1 MTPQSL
7 DERAINTIRFLSVD
21 AVQKANS
28 GHPGLPM
35 GAAAPAYVL
44 WTRFLRH
51 NPSDPA
57 WPDRDR
63 FVLSAGHGSMLLY
76 SLLHLTGYDL
86 PLEQIKQFRQW
97 GSLTPGHPES
107 HLTKGVEATT
117 GPLGQGIGNAVGM
130 AIAEAHLAARFNRP
144 GHDIINHYTYVLAGD
159 GDMMEGCRPRP
170 PPSRATSS
178 SASSS
183 SSTTTTASPS
193 RAVPRSRSAKTS
205 KPALPHTAGTSRRW
219 TTATTWAPWTRPSAM
234 PGRSPTSRRS
244 SRCARSSGTARP
256 TSRGTFH
263 VHGSP
268 LGPDEV
274 KAAKENL
281 GWPLDP
287 PFLIPDDVS
296 AHFRAAVE
304 RGSKEQDDWRRRLA
318 AYQAAFPDS
327 AAELT
332 RRMAGALPA
341 AWDADLPA
349 FAADPK
355 GLATRKASEGV
366 MQALASKLPELMGGS
381 ADLDPSTFTWLKGQ
395 GDFAPA
401 SQPQEGVQGAVGGVW
416 SFAGRNV
423 HFGVREHAMGA
434 VVNGMAYHGGFIPY
448 GSTFLVFSD
457 YMRGAVRLSALARLG
472 SIWVYTHDSIG
483 VGEDGPTHQPVE
495 HFLALR
501 AIPDLLFIRPGD
513 ANETEWAWK
522 IAIRNRHRP
531 TAMAL
536 TRQNLPTLDRSV
548 YASAEGLTRGAY
560 VLNSRAAAARP
571 DIILI
576 ATGSEVQ
583 LIVAAE
589 PILAAKGITARLV
602 SMPCWKLFE
611 EQSAEYRESVLPS
624 SVTARLAVE
633 MGCSLGWERWTGTD
647 GATVT
652 LDRFGASAPGE
663 VLIRSSASPR
673 SVSSARPR
681 RCSRGRADAAEA
693 DGTSRHCTHRV
704 LNSSSRSW
712 GSGGRLR
719 ARRSSVAGLVRT
731 LMQQRL
737 LSHSQ
742 PPVKPALRNP
752 ETMYGH
758 CRIRFQRNPVR

>member
-86 PLEQIKQFRQW
+86 SLEQIKQFRQW

-107 HLTKGVEATT
+107 HLTAGVEATT

-130 AIAEAHLAARFNRP
+130 ALAEAHLAARFNRP
-144 GHDIINHYTYVLAGD
+144 GNDIINHYTYVLAGD
-159 GDMMEGCRPRP
+159 GDMMEGVQAEAC
-170 PPSRATSS
+170 SLAGHLKLGKLVVLYDDNGIS
-178 SASSS
+178 
-183 SSTTTTASPS
+183 
-193 RAVPRSRSAKTS
+193 
-205 KPALPHTAGTSRRW
+205 LAGTTSVAFNEDVRARFAAYGW
-219 TTATTWAPWTRPSAM
+219 HVQAVENGNDLGAVDKALRAAQQVGDRPSLIAVRTVIGYGA
-234 PGRSPTSRRS
+234 PHKQ
-244 SRCARSSGTARP
+244 
-256 TSRGTFH
+256 GTFH

-281 GWPLDP
+281 GWPVEP
-287 PFLIPDDVS
+287 PFLVPDDVG

-304 RGSKEQDDWRRRLA
+304 RGSKNQDDWRRRLV
-318 AYQAAFPDS
+318 AYQAAFPDL

-341 AWDADLPA
+341 GWDADLPS
-349 FAADPK
+349 FPADPK

-366 MQALASKLPELMGGS
+366 MQALAKKLPDLVGGS

-401 SQPQEGVQGAVGGVW
+401 SQPQEGVQGAVGGAW
-416 SFAGRNV
+416 DYSGRNV

-513 ANETEWAWK
+513 ANETAWAWK
-522 IAIRNRHRP
+522 IAIRERHRP

-536 TRQNLPTLDRSV
+536 TRQNVPTLDRSV

-560 VLNSRAAAARP
+560 VLNPRSGGAARP

-589 PILAAKGITARLV
+589 PVLAAKGITARLV
-602 SMPCWKLFE
+602 SMPCWELFE
-611 EQSAEYRESVLPS
+611 EQSPEYRESVLPG

-633 MGCSLGWERWTGTD
+633 MGSTLGWERWTGTD

-663 VLIRSSASPR
+663 VLMKELGFTTERVVGS
-673 SVSSARPR
+673 
-681 RCSRGRADAAEA
+681 AEA
-693 DGTSRHCTHRV
+693 LLARAGRP
-704 LNSSSRSW
+704 SRS
-712 GSGGRLR
+712 
-719 ARRSSVAGLVRT
+719 
-731 LMQQRL
+731 
-737 LSHSQ
+737 
-742 PPVKPALRNP
+742 
-752 ETMYGH
+752 
-758 CRIRFQRNPVR
+758 

>member
-144 GHDIINHYTYVLAGD
+144 GHDVINHTTYVLAGD
-159 GDMMEGCRPRP
+159 GDMMEGVQAEAASLAGHLKLGKLIVLYDNNSISLAGSTSVSFSEDVQARFAAYGWHVQAVDNGNDLGAVDKALRDAQQVADQ
-170 PPSRATSS
+170 PSLI
-178 SASSS
+178 
-183 SSTTTTASPS
+183 
-193 RAVPRSRSAKTS
+193 AVRTIIGYGA
-205 KPALPHTAGTSRRW
+205 PHKQ
-219 TTATTWAPWTRPSAM
+219 
-234 PGRSPTSRRS
+234 
-244 SRCARSSGTARP
+244 
-256 TSRGTFH
+256 GTFH

-304 RGSKEQDDWRRRLA
+304 RGSKAQDDWRGRLA
-318 AYQAAFPDS
+318 AYQAAFPDL
-327 AAELT
+327 AAEFT

-341 AWDADLPA
+341 AWDTDLPA

-434 VVNGMAYHGGFIPY
+434 VVNGLAYHGGFIPY

-536 TRQNLPTLDRSV
+536 TRQNVPTLDRSV

-602 SMPCWKLFE
+602 SMPCWELFE
-611 EQSAEYRESVLPS
+611 EQSAEYRESVLLS

-663 VLIRSSASPR
+663 VLMKELGFTTER
-673 SVSSARPR
+673 VV
-681 RCSRGRADAAEA
+681 GAAEA
-693 DGTSRHCTHRV
+693 LLARTGRR
-704 LNSSSRSW
+704 SRS
-712 GSGGRLR
+712 
-719 ARRSSVAGLVRT
+719 
-731 LMQQRL
+731 
-737 LSHSQ
+737 
-742 PPVKPALRNP
+742 
-752 ETMYGH
+752 
-758 CRIRFQRNPVR
+758 

>member
-1 MTPQSL
+1 MTEQSL

-35 GAAAPAYVL
+35 GAAASAYVL

-51 NPSDPA
+51 NPTDPS

-117 GPLGQGIGNAVGM
+117 GPLGQGMGNAVGM

-144 GHDIINHYTYVLAGD
+144 GHEIINHYTYVLAGD
-159 GDMMEGCRPRP
+159 GDMMEGVQSEAASLAGHLKLGKLVVLYDNNSISLAGSTSVSFSEDVGARYAAYGWHVQ
-170 PPSRATSS
+170 SVENGNELGAVDKALRAAQQVSD
-178 SASSS
+178 
-183 SSTTTTASPS
+183 
-193 RAVPRSRSAKTS
+193 
-205 KPALPHTAGTSRRW
+205 
-219 TTATTWAPWTRPSAM
+219 RPSFIAVRTVIGYGA
-234 PGRSPTSRRS
+234 PHKQ
-244 SRCARSSGTARP
+244 
-256 TSRGTFH
+256 GTFH

-281 GWPLDP
+281 GWPLEP
-287 PFLIPDDVS
+287 AFLIPNDVG
-296 AHFRAAVE
+296 AHFRGAKE
-304 RGSKEQDDWRRRLA
+304 RGARQQDEWRKRLA
-318 AYQAAFPDS
+318 AYQTAFPDL

-332 RRMAGALPA
+332 RRLAGALPDG
-341 AWDADLPA
+341 WDKDLPS
-349 FAADPK
+349 FKADPK
-355 GLATRKASEGV
+355 GVATRKASEGV
-366 MQALASKLPELMGGS
+366 MQALASKLPELVGGS

-395 GDFAPA
+395 GDFAPP

-416 SFAGRNV
+416 SYAGRNV

-457 YMRGAVRLSALARLG
+457 YMRPAVRLSGIARLG
-472 SIWVYTHDSIG
+472 SVWVYTHDSVG

-495 HFLALR
+495 HFMALR
-501 AIPDLLFIRPGD
+501 AIPDLVFIRPAD
-513 ANETEWAWK
+513 ASETAWAWRV
-522 IAIRNRHRP
+522 AIRDRHRP
-531 TAMAL
+531 TALAL
-536 TRQNLPTLDRSV
+536 TRQNVPTLDRSV
-548 YASAEGLTRGAY
+548 YASAEGVTRGAY
-560 VLNSRAAAARP
+560 VLNARAAAAKP

-589 PILAAKGITARLV
+589 PILKARGITARLV
-602 SMPCWKLFE
+602 SMPSWELFE
-611 EQSAEYRESVLPS
+611 EQSLDYRESVLPR

-633 MGCSLGWERWTGTD
+633 MGVSLGWERWTGTE
-647 GATVT
+647 GATLT
-652 LDRFGASAPGE
+652 LGRFGASAPGE
-663 VLIRSSASPR
+663 VAIKELGFTTER
-673 SVSSARPR
+673 VV
-681 RCSRGRADAAEA
+681 GAAEA
-693 DGTSRHCTHRV
+693 LLSKMG
-704 LNSSSRSW
+704 
-712 GSGGRLR
+712 
-719 ARRSSVAGLVRT
+719 RRSGS
-731 LMQQRL
+731 
-737 LSHSQ
+737 
-742 PPVKPALRNP
+742 
-752 ETMYGH
+752 
-758 CRIRFQRNPVR
+758 